1 MDFFLLHF
9 QLILNIFTR
18 HTIGWRAIWNDECND
33 LISDLKWKCKWKW
46 KWKKNPIGLQWITL
60 YRRIPQRHWL
70 VSISEAIRRLP
81 SMSGKNEEKN
91 PSKNRKMKKKS
102 INEWKST
109 FSLGLP
115 SYCWGWGRSR
125 SIFMITLHEA
135 IKQDHQR
142 TNEATDQTIILGL
155 QIFRSYIIDGL
166 GGTSPPRTKS
176 SKQFLTSSLTTGKW
190 CCCIVPYVLQS
201 LYEIGLRVSSS
212 SSPCSKLSSSPLSS
226 SYSLWLW
233 Q

>member
-1 MDFFLLHF
+1 MRNVVCQACDGRTVESSAVFCLSRIRNQKWISSYYTSNYDLEH
-9 QLILNIFTR
+9 FTR

-46 KWKKNPIGLQWITL
+46 KWNKNPIGLQWITL

-102 INEWKST
+102 TNEWKST

-142 TNEATDQTIILGL
+142 TNEAPDQTIILGL
-155 QIFRSYIIDGL
+155 QIFLDH
-166 GGTSPPRTKS
+166 K
-176 SKQFLTSSLTTGKW
+176 
-190 CCCIVPYVLQS
+190 
-201 LYEIGLRVSSS
+201 
-212 SSPCSKLSSSPLSS
+212 PLSS
-226 SYSLWLW
+226 INQKILMTPPLGLRSLDHLSSY
-233 Q
+233 